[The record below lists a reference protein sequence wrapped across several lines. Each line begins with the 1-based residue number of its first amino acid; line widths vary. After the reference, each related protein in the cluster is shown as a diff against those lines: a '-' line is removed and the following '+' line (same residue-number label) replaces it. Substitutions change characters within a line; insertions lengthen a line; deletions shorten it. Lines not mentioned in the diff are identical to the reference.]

1 MWFLYYLFNSG
12 SQLALLTIC
21 DQHLRFSLTLKFP
34 RSDYQFSLM
43 AATDFPV
50 NYLQE
55 FGV

>member
-1 MWFLYYLFNSG
+1 MTFLYYLFNSG
-12 SQLALLTIC
+12 SQALLTIC